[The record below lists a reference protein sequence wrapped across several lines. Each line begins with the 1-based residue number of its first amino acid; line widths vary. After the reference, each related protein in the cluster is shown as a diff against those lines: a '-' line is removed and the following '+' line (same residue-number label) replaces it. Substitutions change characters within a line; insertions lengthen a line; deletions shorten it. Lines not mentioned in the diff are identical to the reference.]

1 MVKKPTYE
9 DEATRADM
17 AVALEKLKKE
27 ISVRKQAEKTLRKS
41 EEKYRGLVDLCFEGI
56 VIHCE
61 GKIVYINNTGVE
73 LLGAGSSNDIVGRP
87 VLDFVH
93 PDNRNLFIKRMQTLE
108 DKGIVAALDEE
119 RFIGLDGRKLTVEV
133 AGVPVDYLGR
143 QAIKVFFHDITDLKL
158 KEKALR
164 ESAERFRTLTER
176 TSDWIWEV
184 DRNGVYTYA
193 SPKVKDLLGYESD
206 EVIGKTPFEFIL
218 SDEAQR
224 VTRIFQDIVR
234 SKEPFQGL
242 ENTNIHR
249 EGRHVTLETSGVPI
263 LDTDGNLLGYRGVDR
278 DITKRKQAEEAL
290 RESERRYRLLI
301 ENNPTVAWVT
311 SQDGRT
317 VFISSN
323 VEKVYGYTPDEVLA
337 IGDELWF
344 DRIHPDDRDRVQ
356 EAFRSLF
363 DRKVQFNVEYRI
375 QRKDGQWI
383 WLHDRANIVEEKA
396 GGHFAYGVFSDI
408 TDRKRAEEA
417 LRESEERLSRFMNSA
432 SDSFYLL
439 DSNLNFLEINKKGL
453 EIIGKKRDEL
463 IGKNITEIVPDI
475 KKSGRYEK
483 HLEVIR
489 TGKTFEI
496 DDFISHPIF
505 GELHFILKSFKV
517 GEGLGVI
524 ATDITERKKAEEEK
538 EKLQTQLQQ
547 AQKMEAI
554 GTLAGGIAHDFNN
567 LLMGI
572 QGRASLMSV
581 DLDASHP
588 YSEHIN
594 AIEKYI
600 RSATDL
606 TKQLLGFA
614 RGGKY
619 EVKTTDMN
627 ELVIDSATMFGRT
640 KREIQIHTRLYSPSP
655 VVEADRRQI
664 EQVLINMY
672 VNAWQAMPDGGELYL
687 ETRIVTLDDEY
698 CKPYQAEPGHYVKVS
713 VTDTGIGMAEAIRQ
727 RVFDPFFTTQERGR
741 GTGLGLASAYGIIKN
756 HHGMITVYSESGH
769 GTTFNIYLP
778 VSKKEVYQELPVEG
792 RLIKGS
798 ETILLV
804 DDEEMIIDV
813 GQAMLERLGYR
824 VFAAQSGQRAV
835 DVVTKLGNEI
845 DLVIIDMIMP
855 GMDGGK
861 TFDRIR
867 EIQPEIPVMLSSG
880 YAINGQANEI
890 MRRGCNGFIQKP
902 FNISEFSKQV
912 RRILDETK

>member
-41 EEKYRGLVDLCFEGI
+41 EEKYRRLVDLCFEGI

-143 QAIKVFFHDITDLKL
+143 QAIQVFFHDITDLKL

-218 SDEAQR
+218 TDEAQR

-363 DRKVQFNVEYRI
+363 DRKVQFNVKYRI

-432 SDSFYLL
+432 LDSFYLL

-453 EIIGKKRDEL
+453 KIIGKERDEI

-600 RSATDL
+600 LSATDL
-606 TKQLLGFA
+606 TRQLLGFA

-672 VNAWQAMPDGGELYL
+672 VNAWHAMPDGGELYL

-727 RVFDPFFTTQERGR
+727 RVFDPFFTTQEMGR

-778 VSKKEVYQELPVEG
+778 VSKKEVYQEIPVEG

-912 RRILDETK
+912 RRILDEIK

>member
-1 MVKKPTYE
+1 
-9 DEATRADM
+9 
-17 AVALEKLKKE
+17 
-27 ISVRKQAEKTLRKS
+27 
-41 EEKYRGLVDLCFEGI
+41 
-56 VIHCE
+56 
-61 GKIVYINNTGVE
+61 
-73 LLGAGSSNDIVGRP
+73 
-87 VLDFVH
+87 
-93 PDNRNLFIKRMQTLE
+93 
-108 DKGIVAALDEE
+108 
-119 RFIGLDGRKLTVEV
+119 
-133 AGVPVDYLGR
+133 
-143 QAIKVFFHDITDLKL
+143 
-158 KEKALR
+158 
-164 ESAERFRTLTER
+164 
-176 TSDWIWEV
+176 V

-218 SDEAQR
+218 TDEAQR

-363 DRKVQFNVEYRI
+363 DRKVQFNVKYRI

-432 SDSFYLL
+432 LDSFYLL

-453 EIIGKKRDEL
+453 KIIGKERDEI

-600 RSATDL
+600 LSATDL
-606 TKQLLGFA
+606 TRQLLGFA

-619 EVKTTDMN
+619 EVKTTDIN
-627 ELVIDSATMFGRT
+627 ELVLNSATMFGRT
-640 KREIQIHTRLYSPSP
+640 KREIKIHTKLYNPSP
-655 VVEADRRQI
+655 VVEGDRRQI
-664 EQVLINMY
+664 EQVLLNMY
-672 VNAWQAMPDGGELYL
+672 VNAWQAMSDGGELYL
-687 ETRIVTLDDEY
+687 ETRIVLLDDEY
-698 CKPYQAEPGHYVKVS
+698 CKPYQAEPGRYVKVS
-713 VTDTGIGMAEAIRQ
+713 VTDTGIGMAEATRQ
-727 RVFDPFFTTQERGR
+727 RVFEPFFTTQEMGR

-756 HHGMITVYSESGH
+756 HRGMITVYSESGH
-769 GTTFNIYLP
+769 GTTFNVYLP
-778 VSKKEVYQELPVEG
+778 VSNKEVHRETPVDG

-835 DVVTKLGNEI
+835 DEVTRLGNEI
-845 DLVIIDMIMP
+845 DLVILDMIMP

-861 TFDRIR
+861 TFDCIR

-902 FNISEFSKQV
+902 FNISEFSEQI
-912 RRILDETK
+912 RRILDEAKNK